1 MINDKHTLKGHFII
15 ECLDENRQVID
26 RFEKNNL
33 IMDTARV
40 AMAQMT
46 AGLANSSEIDKFVLG
61 TQGHVGTDYLLVKG
75 ESEGF
80 IGSRTE
86 LFSEETSS
94 YFYEIAFT
102 APGTSTGECTITSET
117 DNTTPSLV
125 TINYFDK
132 TVEYTFE
139 IYEENANNTG
149 VSVFTEAA
157 LYAGG
162 NIFSMKCFPGKIKDN
177 TVSLK
182 IVWKIM
188 F

>member
-1 MINDKHTLKGHFII
+1 MINDTHTLKGHFIV
-15 ECLDENRQVID
+15 ECLDKDKNVID
-26 RFEKNNL
+26 RFENHNL
-33 IMDTARV
+33 IMDAARV

-46 AGLANSSEIDKFVLG
+46 AGLNSSSQIDKFVLG
-61 TQGHVGTDYLLVKG
+61 TKGHVGTDYLTVKS
-75 ESEGF
+75 ESDGF

-86 LFSEETSS
+86 LFSEEANAYYYDIS
-94 YFYEIAFT
+94 FDV
-102 APGTSTGECTITSET
+102 PGTANGLCNIISET
-117 DNTTPSLV
+117 DTTMPSLV
-125 TINYFDK
+125 SIAYTDK

-139 IYEENANNTG
+139 IYEENANGTG
-149 VSVFTEAA
+149 VNVFTEAA